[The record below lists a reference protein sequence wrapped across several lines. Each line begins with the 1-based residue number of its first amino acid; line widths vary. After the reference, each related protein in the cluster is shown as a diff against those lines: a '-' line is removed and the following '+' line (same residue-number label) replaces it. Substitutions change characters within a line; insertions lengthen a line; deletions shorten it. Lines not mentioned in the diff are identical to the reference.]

1 MIASIEGNLTY
12 CGDDF
17 LVVNVGGIGFKV
29 MSPSAL
35 IRSAELF
42 KPILLH
48 TYLVVREDSLTLFG
62 FEHVEERDMFILM
75 IGVPGIGPKTAL
87 NIISTLSLEMINKA
101 VLQEQPELFNN
112 VVGVGKKSAQSIIL
126 NLQGK
131 LMKGAGPIYGITKE
145 VDTDIIAALTNL
157 GYSLVEAQT
166 SIQLIPKDAPADLE
180 SRIRIALQQLA

>member
-1 MIASIEGNLTY
+1 MIASIEGNISFI
-12 CGDDF
+12 GEDF
-17 LVVNVGGIGFKV
+17 LVVNVGGVGFKV
-29 MSPSAL
+29 MSPAAL

-42 KPILLH
+42 KPVSLH
-48 TYLVVREDSLTLFG
+48 TYLVVREDALTLFG
-62 FEHVEERDMFILM
+62 FEHVEERDMFVLL

-87 NIISTLSLEMINKA
+87 NIVSTLSLEMINKA

-157 GYSLVEAQT
+157 GYSLIEAQT
-166 SIQLIPKDAPADLE
+166 AIQLIPKDAPADLE
-180 SRIRIALQQLA
+180 SRLRIALQQLA